1 MELLGYNSED
11 FIAKNFLPLLQKMCK
26 DPIVS
31 YIVTDESVAVK
42 QLSIIY
48 PTAEARKKD
57 SSMPEQFLSL
67 L

>member
-1 MELLGYNSED
+1 
-11 FIAKNFLPLLQKMCK
+11 MCK